1 MTQKNRSNSSKAVF
15 WYITHDEELMNRMK
29 FTKVKALASKLRKS
43 GKGGRRFDDISRGWQ
58 HPCAATR
65 DNLWPVSWHRD
76 ISDKYL
82 HLLTSPDTA
91 AVLFPVPVQTSAR
104 GRGPHRGRGQVL
116 AVQGFEK
123 SNNQTLLHIISLWK
137 ESMDGIVWSR
147 AVHCHWRRSRS

>member
-1 MTQKNRSNSSKAVF
+1 MTQKDRSNSSIAVF

-29 FTKVKALASKLRKS
+29 FTKVKALASKLEEIWKGWQEIWWYIS
-43 GKGGRRFDDISRGWQ
+43 GGWQ
-58 HPCAATR
+58 HPCAAAR

-82 HLLTSPDTA
+82 QLLTSPDT
-91 AVLFPVPVQTSAR
+91 VLFPVPVQTSAR